1 MEDRM
6 GNLKDVAAG
15 AQAPVN
21 IGSLG
26 ITAEQFNAM
35 PQAAKSALAKAA
47 QAVRDAEARSERTP
61 SVKLSDKGYFVVTGL
76 PENPVVTFSPKGLA
90 VILDGFAGTLAA
102 QLAEHGEAQQQKL
115 NTYKA
120 SPERAAV
127 IANIKAERA
136 ERKAEEAQ
144 K

>member
-1 MEDRM
+1 M

-15 AQAPVN
+15 AQAPIN

-35 PQAAKSALAKAA
+35 PQSAKTALAKAA
-47 QAVRDAEARSERTP
+47 QAVRDAEAKASSTP
-61 SVKLSDKGYFVVTGL
+61 AREPAVKLSDKGYFVVTGL
-76 PENPVVTFSPKGLA
+76 PENPVATFSPKGLS
-90 VILDGFAGTLAA
+90 VLLNGFSETLKSS
-102 QLAEHGEAQQQKL
+102 LKEHGDAQQAKL
-115 NTYKA
+115 DAYKA

-127 IANIKAERA
+127 IAGIKAERA
-136 ERKAEEAQ
+136 ERKAEAA